1 MVEPYLIIITGKSHV
16 KELSNALESDSA
28 MMSLIFCKLF
38 SHAGE
43 TFSAMM
49 SLIFFWG
56 IYFLLQEK
64 LTPVTET
71 KTTLNPLLKLSK

>member
-28 MMSLIFCKLF
+28 MMSLIFL
-38 SHAGE
+38 G
-43 TFSAMM
+43 
-49 SLIFFWG
+49 G
-56 IYFLLQEK
+56 IYFLLLEK

>member
-28 MMSLIFCKLF
+28 MMSLIFCELF

-43 TFSAMM
+43 TFSAM
-49 SLIFFWG
+49 L
-56 IYFLLQEK
+56 
-64 LTPVTET
+64 
-71 KTTLNPLLKLSK
+71 